1 MFIYIYVFFFSNL
14 NMKVLHSDITKSG
27 YCITFITTD
36 WYGLIHYIYK
46 CWQLSALINLEW
58 TLLMRT
64 KNLIVEL
71 IRKILNDIQ
80 TNLQIF

>member
-1 MFIYIYVFFFSNL
+1 
-14 NMKVLHSDITKSG
+14 MKVLHSDITKSG
-27 YCITFITTD
+27 HCITFITTD
-36 WYGLIHYIYK
+36 WCGLIHYIYK

-58 TLLMRT
+58 TLLMR

-80 TNLQIF
+80 IDHTNI